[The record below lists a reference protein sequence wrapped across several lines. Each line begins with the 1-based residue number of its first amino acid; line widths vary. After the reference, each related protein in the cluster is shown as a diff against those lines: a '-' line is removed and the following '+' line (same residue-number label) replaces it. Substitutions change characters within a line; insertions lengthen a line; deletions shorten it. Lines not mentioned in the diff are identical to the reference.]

1 MNWKVG
7 TRSWSLPYAAKRNL
21 NFHLTEM
28 GCPLKVMPV
37 EQCHL
42 PYPFLKGETT
52 LAAACR
58 MHWRGARLETRRK
71 IRRLA
76 AAIVKE
82 TDDGGQTIM
91 MALEMER
98 SEGIR
103 GRLTKKGQQI
113 TGLWGFRREVVD

>member
-1 MNWKVG
+1 
-7 TRSWSLPYAAKRNL
+7 
-21 NFHLTEM
+21 
-28 GCPLKVMPV
+28 
-37 EQCHL
+37 
-42 PYPFLKGETT
+42 
-52 LAAACR
+52 